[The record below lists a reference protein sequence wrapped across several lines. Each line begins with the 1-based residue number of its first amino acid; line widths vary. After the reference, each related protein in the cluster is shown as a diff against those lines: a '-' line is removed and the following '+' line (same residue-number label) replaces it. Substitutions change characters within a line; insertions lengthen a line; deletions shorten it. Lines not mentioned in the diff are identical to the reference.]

1 MSDDIGAS
9 NWSET
14 DASNT
19 ATPPSGWPE
28 GMNPSD
34 VNNSARMM
42 MGAIKRSWDRQN
54 PVYSAGGGT
63 TAYTLTPTEALAA
76 YLDNEFWMWKQ
87 PSTSAATAT
96 MNISGLG
103 AKNIRTFTAGT
114 WTNAAAGALNS
125 GDIVCAFYRS
135 SSGTFDVLFTTS
147 AMLATQ
153 AQTITAI
160 YTHVASLVMSG
171 AAFNEAKG
179 ADIASAS
186 TTDIGA
192 ATGNY
197 VDVTGTTTITALG
210 TVQAGTQRKVR
221 FTGAL
226 TLTYNS
232 TSLILPEATN
242 ITTAAGDVADFVS
255 LGSGNWRCTAYL
267 PAAGIVGSIITTQG
281 DVLYRGASNP
291 ARLAAG
297 RSGKVLTTAGAAANP
312 SWTAAG
318 ALAFVRFVGSTGAIV
333 GTAFNVSSVT
343 RNASGDYTVNFS
355 PALPSANYTYVATG
369 AVPPANSLCSVTV
382 DGNTAPTST
391 ALRVFSILMNSGDAT
406 LYRSDATQVCVT
418 IYDAT

>member
-54 PVYSAGGGT
+54 PVYTAGGGT

-76 YLDNEFWMWKQ
+76 YLDGEFWMWRQ

-114 WTNAAAGALNS
+114 WTNAAAGALNT

-147 AMLATQ
+147 AMSPSI
-153 AQTITAI
+153 AQTITAV
-160 YTHVASLVMSG
+160 YTYAASLVMSG
-171 AAFNEAKG
+171 AALNEAKG

-210 TVQAGTQRKVR
+210 TVQAGVQRKVR

-226 TLTYNS
+226 TLTHNS

-281 DVLYRGASNP
+281 DVPYRGASNP

-312 SWTAAG
+312 LWTPAG

-343 RNASGDYTVNFS
+343 RNSAGNYTVNFS
-355 PALPSANYTYVATG
+355 PVLPSANYAVVAT
-369 AVPPANSLCSVTV
+369 PARPVGNSLCDVFV
-382 DGNTAPTST
+382 DGGTAPTTS
-391 ALRVFSILMNSGDAT
+391 AVVLIGVLMNSGD
-406 LYRSDATQVCVT
+406 ST
-418 IYDAT
+418 ISAGDPTHVSVVVYDAT

>member
-9 NWSET
+9 NWSEA

-76 YLDNEFWMWKQ
+76 YLDGEFWMWRQ
-87 PSTSAATAT
+87 PSTSAVTAT

-103 AKNIRTFTAGT
+103 AKNIRVFIAGT
-114 WTNAAAGALNS
+114 WTNAPAGALIS

-160 YTHVASLVMSG
+160 YTHAASLVMSG
-171 AAFNEAKG
+171 AALNEAKG

-226 TLTYNS
+226 TLTYNA
-232 TSLILPEATN
+232 TSLILPGAVD

-255 LGSGNWRCTAYL
+255 LGGGNWRCTAYT
-267 PAAGIVGSIITTQG
+267 PIAGIVGSIITTQG
-281 DVLYRGASNP
+281 DIAYRGATAP

-318 ALAFVRFVGSTGAIV
+318 ALAFVRFVGSSGAIV

-343 RNASGDYTVNFS
+343 RNSAGNYTVNFS
-355 PALPSANYTYVATG
+355 PVLPSANYSIVATG
-369 AVPPANSLCSVTV
+369 ARPGGNSLCSVFV
-382 DGNTAPTST
+382 DGATASTTS
-391 ALRVFSILMNSGDAT
+391 AVVIMSVLMNSGDP
-406 LYRSDATQVCVT
+406 T
-418 IYDAT
+418 ISLGDPTHVSVAVYDAT

>member
-1 MSDDIGAS
+1 MADDIGAS

-63 TAYTLTPTEALAA
+63 TAYTLTPTEPLAA
-76 YLDNEFWMWKQ
+76 YLDGEFWMWRQ

-96 MNISGLG
+96 MNVSALG
-103 AKNIRTFTAGT
+103 AKNIRAFIAGT
-114 WTNAAAGALNS
+114 WTNVAAGALVS

-147 AMLATQ
+147 AMSPSI
-153 AQTITAI
+153 AQTITAV
-160 YTHVASLVMSG
+160 YTHAASLVMSG
-171 AAFNEAKG
+171 AAINEAKG
-179 ADIASAS
+179 ADIASAT

-197 VDVTGTTTITALG
+197 VDVTGTTTITGLG
-210 TVQAGTQRKVR
+210 TVQAGTKRTVR

-226 TLTYNS
+226 LLTYNA
-232 TSLILPEATN
+232 TSLILPGAAN

-255 LGSGNWRCTAYL
+255 LGSGNWRCTAYT
-267 PAAGIVGSIITTQG
+267 PIAGVVGALLTTQG
-281 DVLYRGASNP
+281 DIAYRDSSAP

-297 RSGKVLTTAGAAANP
+297 RSGKVLATAGAAANP

-318 ALAFVRFVGSTGAIV
+318 ALAFVRFVGSTGTIV

-343 RNASGDYTVNFS
+343 RNGTGDYTVNFS

-369 AVPPANSLCSVTV
+369 AVPPANSLCNMTV

-391 ALRVFSILMNSGDAT
+391 ALRVFSILMNSGDPT
-406 LYRSDATQVCVT
+406 LFRSDPTQACVT
-418 IYDAT
+418 IFDAT